1 MKRSEKVRL
10 AQLSAQQAEDA
21 DRDPAGREA
30 ARREWGDIRRSARE
44 AFLAQKDWMS
54 ILNSYR
60 DRESYYSYTERDRMC
75 KDFTEE
81 LINRT
86 MVQAPGAAGESR

>member
-1 MKRSEKVRL
+1 MKRIEKIRL
-10 AQLSAQQAEDA
+10 AQLTAQQAEDA
-21 DRDPAGREA
+21 DRDPSGREA
-30 ARREWGDIRRSARE
+30 ARRDWADTRRLARE

-54 ILNSYR
+54 VLNGFR
-60 DRESYYSYTERDRMC
+60 DSEGYYSAAERDRMC

-86 MVQAPGAAGESR
+86 MVQASGAAGERR